1 MFIFPCLSTI
11 GTRVRLCRSR
21 ACQMSRK
28 AQTYRVMV
36 ILTTLELKK
45 VENQFP
51 LAKKLLFDIFMSC

>member
-1 MFIFPCLSTI
+1 
-11 GTRVRLCRSR
+11 
-21 ACQMSRK
+21 MSRK